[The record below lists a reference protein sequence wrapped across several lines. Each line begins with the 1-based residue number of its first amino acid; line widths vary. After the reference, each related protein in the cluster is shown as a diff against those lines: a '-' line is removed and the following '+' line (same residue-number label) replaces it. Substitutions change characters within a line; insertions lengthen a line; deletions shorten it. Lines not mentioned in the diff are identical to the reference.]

1 MAFVATASTTEPR
14 SFSIGPLK
22 VELQTFTAA
31 SGDTAGTITASRLAE
46 VKHVIIDGGLL
57 MDVAPAIS
65 GKTVTLSFVDPA
77 DDRAGTILLLG
88 V

>member
-1 MAFVATASTTEPR
+1 MAFVAIASTSEPR

-31 SGDTAGTITASRLAE
+31 SGDTAGTITATRLTE
-46 VKHVIIDGGLL
+46 VKQVFIDGGLG

-65 GKTVTLSFVDPA
+65 GNTVTLSFADPA